1 MGFSDGFAGG
11 FGMVEDVRRR
21 KVAESAQ
28 ERELQARVLG
38 EQLRDAQLRA
48 DLAQRKTVADADRTQ
63 RENEAKQRHL
73 EALMQLGQ
81 QYADLQ
87 ARIPLLKAQT
97 SDFNAS
103 ANSTNQATRHTGIEW
118 DSETGQLAAEAITR
132 LFPPEQLADMAPGS
146 ENEHKAM
153 VAYTNLASQDSR
165 FREHLKLAPNERL
178 SVIPVNKADG
188 TSSGQYAMVVVGGKK
203 PRVVHG
209 ADKDGDGVPEVIDGS
224 QLPSFAQTV
233 LQPYMDASR
242 AHGGGVYLDAQTR
255 ALAESTGAT
264 PAQTQ
269 EMRARANLEA
279 VYSNDGRVNVDQ
291 LSNIPKVGYGAD
303 SNTVISTLG
312 VQQDAAAAEAKAQKD
327 AVERAYGAFINET
340 NDWGV
345 WMVRPNAD
353 EKSDVLRQRQAGASS
368 IARSAVENYF
378 ADNPDKK
385 GNPYVQTVIR
395 DTVRAVGG
403 SIDSTDANASINIE
417 SAIQQR
423 LKGIDVAGVGRV
435 LSYTT
440 PQTRNQLAQMYGGEH
455 ARDVLLTTL
464 LEANPNLDPGDV
476 VGKALSG
483 NFDREQLIKKAPEL
497 EAVFKRVDVQKR
509 TDEWDSKV
517 RALGDAGA
525 DAKAQLAWFN
535 SLPPK
540 TRVDMA
546 PVMADYFAKGVAPS
560 PAADA
565 TPAPRTLGAPAA
577 LKDDEVLRLY
587 LNALK
592 SDPNRRLEVD
602 SYPTSMQTAL
612 AKRWYASQPK

>member
-21 KVAESAQ
+21 RAAEDAQ
-28 ERELQARVLG
+28 RQEIQLRVLG
-38 EQLRDAQLRA
+38 EQLRDKQLQAQLTQQKTIA
-48 DLAQRKTVADADRTQ
+48 DDDRTQ
-63 RENEAKQRHL
+63 RAREADQQHVDRLIQRTL
-73 EALMQLGQ
+73 AYQ
-81 QYADLQ
+81 QLQ
-87 ARIPLLKAQT
+87 AQIPLFKAQT
-97 SDFNAS
+97 ADFSAS
-103 ANSTNQATRHTGIEW
+103 ANSTNQETRHKQLDR
-118 DSETGQLAAEAITR
+118 DSETGRHAAEAIAR
-132 LFPPEQLADMAPGS
+132 LFTPEQLANMVPGS

-165 FREHLKLAPNERL
+165 FREHLKLANGERL
-178 SVIPVNKADG
+178 SVIPINNADG
-188 TSSGQYAMVVVGGKK
+188 APSGQYAMVALGGKK

-242 AHGGGVYLDAQTR
+242 AHGGGVYLGDQTR

-264 PAQTQ
+264 PAQAQ

-279 VYSNDGRVNVDQ
+279 AYSNDGKVNADQ
-291 LSNIPKVGYGAD
+291 LSNIPKVGYGAGSD
-303 SNTVISTLG
+303 TIVTALG
-312 VQQDAAAAEAKAQKD
+312 AQNRAAATEAKAKTD
-327 AVERAYGAFINET
+327 AAERTYEAFVNESK
-340 NDWGV
+340 DWGIAA
-345 WMVRPNAD
+345 VRPGED
-353 EKSDVLRQRQAGASS
+353 ESDAALNQRRARATG
-368 IARSAVENYF
+368 IIRSAVENYF

-385 GNPYVQTVIR
+385 GNAYVQTVIR
-395 DTVRAVGG
+395 DTVRAIGG
-403 SIDSTDANASINIE
+403 NIDPLDPNASINIE

-423 LKGIDVAGVGRV
+423 LKGIDVAGVGSV

-497 EAVFKRVDVQKR
+497 EAVFKRVDVQKQ
-509 TDEWDSKV
+509 TDERDSMV

-525 DAKAQLAWFN
+525 NAKAYVAWFN
-535 SLPPK
+535 SLPPE
-540 TRVDMA
+540 TQEDMA
-546 PVMADYFAKGVAPS
+546 PAMAKYFAKGVAPA

-565 TPAPRTLGAPAA
+565 TSAPRTLGAPAA

-587 LNALK
+587 RNTLRNNPA
-592 SDPNRRLEVD
+592 RLREVD
-602 SYPTSMQTAL
+602 SYPTATQTAL
-612 AKRWYASQPK
+612 AKQWYASQPK

>member
-1 MGFSDGFAGG
+1 
-11 FGMVEDVRRR
+11 
-21 KVAESAQ
+21 
-28 ERELQARVLG
+28 
-38 EQLRDAQLRA
+38 
-48 DLAQRKTVADADRTQ
+48 
-63 RENEAKQRHL
+63 
-73 EALMQLGQ
+73 
-81 QYADLQ
+81 
-87 ARIPLLKAQT
+87 
-97 SDFNAS
+97 
-103 ANSTNQATRHTGIEW
+103 
-118 DSETGQLAAEAITR
+118 
-132 LFPPEQLADMAPGS
+132 
-146 ENEHKAM
+146 M

-178 SVIPVNKADG
+178 SVIPINKADG

-242 AHGGGVYLDAQTR
+242 AHGGGVYLGEQIDNIATATKATDAKR
-255 ALAESTGAT
+255 A
-264 PAQTQ
+264 
-269 EMRARANLEA
+269 EMRAIANITPPDKFDPDHI
-279 VYSNDGRVNVDQ
+279 SNN
-291 LSNIPKVGYGAD
+291 SKVGYGAD

-312 VQQDAAAAEAKAQKD
+312 AQQDAAAAEAKAQKD
-327 AVERAYGAFINET
+327 AVEKAYGAFINET

-345 WMVRPNAD
+345 WMVRPNAE

-497 EAVFKRVDVQKR
+497 EAVFKRVDVQKQ

-525 DAKAQLAWFN
+525 DAKAQIAWFN

-540 TRVDMA
+540 TQADMA
-546 PVMADYFAKGVAPS
+546 PAMDKYFAKGVAPS

-587 LNALK
+587 LDTLRNNPA
-592 SDPNRRLEVD
+592 RLREVD
-602 SYPTSMQTAL
+602 SYPTATQTAL
-612 AKRWYASQPK
+612 AKQWYASQPK

>member
-97 SDFNAS
+97 SNFNALT
-103 ANSTNQATRHTGIEW
+103 NRTNQETRHAGIEW

-132 LFPPEQLADMAPGS
+132 LFPPEQLANMAPGS

-242 AHGGGVYLDAQTR
+242 AHGGGVYLGDQIDNIATATKATDAKR
-255 ALAESTGAT
+255 A
-264 PAQTQ
+264 
-269 EMRARANLEA
+269 EMRAIANITPPDKFDPDHI
-279 VYSNDGRVNVDQ
+279 SNN
-291 LSNIPKVGYGAD
+291 SKVGYGAD

-327 AVERAYGAFINET
+327 AVEKAYGAFINET

-345 WMVRPNAD
+345 WMVRPNA
-353 EKSDVLRQRQAGASS
+353 EENSDVLRQRQAGASS

-546 PVMADYFAKGVAPS
+546 PVMAEYFAKGVAPS

-592 SDPNRRLEVD
+592 SDPNRLLEVD

>member
-21 KVAESAQ
+21 KAAESAQ

-48 DLAQRKTVADADRTQ
+48 DLAQRKTIADADRTQ
-63 RENEAKQRHL
+63 RADEAKQRHL

-97 SDFNAS
+97 SNFNALT
-103 ANSTNQATRHTGIEW
+103 NSTNQETRHTQLDR
-118 DSETGQLAAEAITR
+118 DSETGRRAAEAITR
-132 LFPPEQLADMAPGS
+132 LFTPEQLANMAPGS

-178 SVIPVNKADG
+178 SVIPINKADG

-242 AHGGGVYLDAQTR
+242 AHGGGVYLGEQIDNIATATKATDAKR
-255 ALAESTGAT
+255 A
-264 PAQTQ
+264 
-269 EMRARANLEA
+269 EMRAIANITPPDKFDPDHI
-279 VYSNDGRVNVDQ
+279 SNN
-291 LSNIPKVGYGAD
+291 SKVGYGAD

-312 VQQDAAAAEAKAQKD
+312 AQQDAAAAEAKAQKD
-327 AVERAYGAFINET
+327 AVEKAYGAFINET

-345 WMVRPNAD
+345 WMVRPNAE

-497 EAVFKRVDVQKR
+497 EAVFKRVDVQKQ

-525 DAKAQLAWFN
+525 DAKAQIAWFN

-540 TRVDMA
+540 TQADMA
-546 PVMADYFAKGVAPS
+546 PVMAKYFAKGVAPS

-587 LNALK
+587 LDTLRNNPA
-592 SDPNRRLEVD
+592 RLREVD
-602 SYPTSMQTAL
+602 SYPTATQTAL
-612 AKRWYASQPK
+612 AKQWYASQPK

>member
-21 KVAESAQ
+21 KAAESAQ

-48 DLAQRKTVADADRTQ
+48 DLAQRKTIADADRTQ
-63 RENEAKQRHL
+63 RADEAKQRHL

-97 SDFNAS
+97 SNFNALT
-103 ANSTNQATRHTGIEW
+103 NSTNQETRHTQLDR
-118 DSETGQLAAEAITR
+118 DSETGRRAAEAITR
-132 LFPPEQLADMAPGS
+132 LFTPEQLANMAPGS

-178 SVIPVNKADG
+178 SVIPINKADG
-188 TSSGQYAMVVVGGKK
+188 TSSGQYAMVAVGGKK

-242 AHGGGVYLDAQTR
+242 AHGGGVYLGEQIDNIATATKATDAKR
-255 ALAESTGAT
+255 A
-264 PAQTQ
+264 
-269 EMRARANLEA
+269 EMRAIANITPPDKFDPDHI
-279 VYSNDGRVNVDQ
+279 SNN
-291 LSNIPKVGYGAD
+291 SKVGYGAD

-312 VQQDAAAAEAKAQKD
+312 AQQDAAAAEAKAQKD
-327 AVERAYGAFINET
+327 AVEKAYGAFINET

-345 WMVRPNAD
+345 WMVRPNAE

-497 EAVFKRVDVQKR
+497 EAVFKRVDVQKQ

-525 DAKAQLAWFN
+525 DAKAQIAWFN

-540 TRVDMA
+540 TQADMA
-546 PVMADYFAKGVAPS
+546 PVMAKYFAKGVAPS

-587 LNALK
+587 LDTLRNNPA
-592 SDPNRRLEVD
+592 RLREVD
-602 SYPTSMQTAL
+602 SYPTATQTAL
-612 AKRWYASQPK
+612 AKQWYASQPK